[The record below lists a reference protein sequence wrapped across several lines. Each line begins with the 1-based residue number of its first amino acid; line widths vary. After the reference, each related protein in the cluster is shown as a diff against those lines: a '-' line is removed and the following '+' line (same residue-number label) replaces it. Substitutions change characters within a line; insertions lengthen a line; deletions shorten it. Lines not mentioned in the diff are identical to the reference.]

1 MNILAEQ
8 SNDESV
14 PTLCRFSDLREAGI
28 AQSWPQLKRLVDG
41 QGFPAG
47 FQLSPNIRAWKIG
60 DVKRWLDA
68 RPTERK
74 PAPKRRNAE
83 PTEQSAESSL

>member
-1 MNILAEQ
+1 MNIFAEQ
-8 SNDESV
+8 SNNIV
-14 PTLCRFSDLREAGI
+14 PMLCRFRDLREAGI

-47 FQLSPNIRAWKIG
+47 FQLSPNIRAWKVS
-60 DVKRWLDA
+60 DVMRWLES

-74 PAPKRRNAE
+74 PAPKRRKVETIANQVE
-83 PTEQSAESSL
+83 L